1 MKPFVVFSSVLFPPL
16 EGFLEDFFRLLN
28 ASVVAH
34 SPSYLLFLWCL
45 LRNDSTLQFCFGK
58 IVVLVNDK
66 DKGIQK
72 RIIKSYSSFF
82 FYFTFLPSSSFLSPT
97 FTSYS
102 SSPFPLLIF
111 SSSSISFFLLFF
123 FLLPPPRLR
132 HVSLPPFPRFL
143 HSLPLQPCSQE
154 HQENSRGFCTKAE
167 RSVCGKIS
175 ELK

>member
-66 DKGIQK
+66 DKEI
-72 RIIKSYSSFF
+72 
-82 FYFTFLPSSSFLSPT
+82 
-97 FTSYS
+97 
-102 SSPFPLLIF
+102 
-111 SSSSISFFLLFF
+111 
-123 FLLPPPRLR
+123 
-132 HVSLPPFPRFL
+132 
-143 HSLPLQPCSQE
+143 
-154 HQENSRGFCTKAE
+154 
-167 RSVCGKIS
+167 
-175 ELK
+175 

>member
-111 SSSSISFFLLFF
+111 SSSNIFFLAFPFSPSSSSPCFPSSFSTFSSYSSSSAVQLGTPGEFSW
-123 FLLPPPRLR
+123 LLYKSRKKRLR
-132 HVSLPPFPRFL
+132 
-143 HSLPLQPCSQE
+143 
-154 HQENSRGFCTKAE
+154 
-167 RSVCGKIS
+167 
-175 ELK
+175 